1 MIERGFWQHL
11 PTGNIWAI
19 ETEQHVPV
27 RCAGPLDARDVDR
40 RLLQY
45 VDYSTAYL
53 RLVMAEWSLYVP
65 YELCSACGTLLRPGA
80 ATASNGAQGRV
91 HLACSLKPP
100 TIQGK
105 SVGAATLVE
114 SLWQRHARLER
125 TSGALRC
132 RSEHLRV
139 RSRSARSRH
148 ALPPVE

>member
-19 ETEQHVPV
+19 ETERHVPV

-65 YELCSACGTLLRPGA
+65 YELWLGVRNPLATRRGDGVQWCPGPSPPRLLAQASDDPGEVRWGGDAGGITLAAPRAPGA
-80 ATASNGAQGRV
+80 HVRGASMQVRAPAG
-91 HLACSLKPP
+91 
-100 TIQGK
+100 T
-105 SVGAATLVE
+105 E
-114 SLWQRHARLER
+114 SIR
-125 TSGALRC
+125 ALT
-132 RSEHLRV
+132 
-139 RSRSARSRH
+139 SRSASG
-148 ALPPVE
+148 